1 MNTISSSSS
10 YTATSAA
17 SKGLSSLASGID
29 TESMVESMLSG
40 IQSKIDKAQGDKT
53 VLGWKQDMY
62 RDIIKDMNEFHD
74 KYFNILSENCVLSNA
89 FYNAMKAVSSS
100 GAVNVTADSTAS
112 TGKTS
117 IEVGQLA
124 TATSIKSSSAVS
136 GVLSGRID
144 ADALKK
150 REVIIEVGG
159 SKKTIDLSQ
168 VDKDNDNDGITT
180 TKEKQDNIIAAFAGS
195 GVTASFD
202 AEGKLVLDSGS
213 ETTEVKVSGES
224 SAWGLATTGLAAYSS
239 SYKGKLTT
247 AEEVDPDKKPSFT
260 VSLDGVKKT
269 ITIDPTKLDTP
280 DPSDPTNPYS
290 GLAKDIN
297 NQLKAAFGNGVKK
310 FEIKNGQMTFEA
322 GAGREI
328 VLGGDSDTLKDIGF
342 VAGQSNRIARGQTLK
357 EAAFG
362 TPLEGNYFAINI
374 NGVDLEFSGDET
386 ISQMMSKINNSDAGV
401 KISYN
406 NFEDQFVMEST
417 STGEG
422 YDITMSQTS
431 GNLLNALFGKNNF
444 NTGNSVGSGLAG
456 NVSLKGGDVSS
467 ELFADGSEKEIDLS
481 STNGE
486 FRLNVNGKDYV
497 FTIKKDSE
505 DENDDGK
512 YTPKE
517 LVKKINEQL
526 KNQFGAGEI
535 ELEWDDTNHDATIK
549 VASNQAVK
557 FGGITAK
564 SSSAKDLADMLGF
577 KKGAN
582 NYIDDTSNLAD
593 IKLENLGFNVSPSS
607 SITTV
612 KDLMDAV
619 NGVSNATL
627 KVENGR
633 LHLTA
638 NNPGT
643 DAYAGLGLDTT
654 ILLAS
659 VFGSNGI
666 DTSNGSTTPTLTLGT
681 SATGTAAKTEGQNAI
696 VKINGVETERSTN
709 IFKTNGIQFELNDT
723 TTSLTKNADGTYTWG
738 TSNAAKIDTSRDTDK
753 MFDTIKGL
761 VADYNKIVEKLN
773 GKVKEDADYK
783 DYPPLTDAQKKEM
796 SESEVKLWNEKAQKG
811 LLRNDS
817 DVSTLLSSMRM
828 AFYNKPAG
836 SSISIWDLGIETTD
850 DYKSGG
856 KLTLNE
862 STLKQMLQSNPDDIR
877 ELFFNGT
884 DGIFDQLSTSIKAST
899 NTSFGSRGTL
909 VALAGYGGTAS
920 DKSNT
925 IYNRMRDLD
934 EKVKTLK
941 KTYEKQKTRY
951 WNQFNSMEKMIANM
965 NSQSSWLAQQFA

>member
-74 KYFNILSENCVLSNA
+74 KYFNILSENCLLSNA

-159 SKKTIDLSQ
+159 DKKTIDLSGIDSQ
-168 VDKDNDNDGITT
+168 PDK
-180 TKEKQDNIIAAFAGS
+180 KQAILAAFNSAGA
-195 GVTASFD
+195 GNIASYD
-202 AEGKLVLDSGS
+202 AEGKLVLDSGD
-213 ETTEVKVSGES
+213 EEKAIKVSGDS

-269 ITIDPTKLDTP
+269 ITIDPNKINLT
-280 DPSDPTNPYS
+280 DPTNPNYS
-290 GLAKDIN
+290 ALETDIN
-297 NQLKAAFGNGVKK
+297 AQLKAAFGNGVKK
-310 FEIKNGQMTFEA
+310 FEIKNGLMTFEA

-328 VLGGDSDTLKDIGF
+328 VLGGDSDVLKNIGF

-401 KISYN
+401 RISYN

-417 STGEG
+417 STGAG

-444 NTGNSVGSGLAG
+444 DTGNSVGSGLAG

-526 KNQFGAGEI
+526 EKQFGVGEI
-535 ELEWDDTNHDATIK
+535 KLEWDDAAHDATIK

-582 NYIDDTSNLAD
+582 NYIDDTSDLTQVD
-593 IKLENLGFNVSPSS
+593 LKNLGFTSVPADISNLDELINKVNNDPDAGGTL
-607 SITTV
+607 SI
-612 KDLMDAV
+612 KD
-619 NGVSNATL
+619 
-627 KVENGR
+627 GR

-638 NNPGT
+638 KNSGT
-643 DAYAGLGLDTT
+643 DVYAGLTGSVKFM
-654 ILLAS
+654 LAS
-659 VFGSNGI
+659 VFGSNGVNN
-666 DTSNGSTTPTLTLGT
+666 DGGSFTPSLTLGT
-681 SATGTAAKTEGQNAI
+681 SATGTATKTEGQNAI

-709 IFKTNGIQFELNDT
+709 IFKTNGIQFELTDT
-723 TTSLTKNADGTYTWG
+723 TATKDATGNIVWD
-738 TSNAAKIDTSRDTDK
+738 SSKAAKVDTSRDTDK
-753 MFDTIKGL
+753 MFDTIKSL

-856 KLTLNE
+856 KLSLNE

-951 WNQFNSMEKMIANM
+951 WNQFNSMEKLIANM

>member
-74 KYFNILSENCVLSNA
+74 KYFNILSENCLLSNA

-124 TATSIKSSSAVS
+124 TATSIKSGSAVS
-136 GVLSGRID
+136 GVLEGQID

-150 REVIIEVGG
+150 REVVVEVDGVE
-159 SKKTIDLSQ
+159 KTVDLSGIDSAP
-168 VDKDNDNDGITT
+168 DKKAEIISQFSKEGI
-180 TKEKQDNIIAAFAGS
+180 N
-195 GVTASFD
+195 ASYD
-202 AEGKLVLDSGS
+202 AEGRLILDAGNEETKIQISG
-213 ETTEVKVSGES
+213 KS

-239 SYKGKLTT
+239 GYKGKITT

-269 ITIDPTKLDTP
+269 ITIDPSKINT
-280 DPSDPTNPYS
+280 SNANPYAD
-290 GLAKDIN
+290 LETDIKS
-297 NQLKAAFGNGVKK
+297 QLKAAFGNGVKNFSIDNTGK
-310 FEIKNGQMTFEA
+310 MTFEA

-357 EAAFG
+357 EAAFN
-362 TPLEGNYFAINI
+362 TKLEGNYFAINI

-422 YDITMSQTS
+422 YEIQMSQTS
-431 GNLLNALFGKNNF
+431 GNLLNALFGDGIK
-444 NTGNSVGSGLAG
+444 TGESVGSGLAG
-456 NVSLKGGDVSS
+456 TPGFSSGLASS
-467 ELFADGSEKEIDLS
+467 EIFDPGPPMETKELDLS
-481 STNGE
+481 SNNGE
-486 FRLNVNGKDYV
+486 FRINVNGKDYV

-512 YTPKE
+512 YTPEE

-526 KNQFGAGEI
+526 KKQFNGEI
-535 ELEWDDTNHDATIK
+535 ELKWQSGGTTQILVTGD
-549 VASNQAVK
+549 QAVK
-557 FGGITAK
+557 FGGIAAK
-564 SSSAKDLADMLGF
+564 SSSSKDLASILGF
-577 KKGAN
+577 KNGDN
-582 NYIDDTSNLAD
+582 NYIDDSDPAD
-593 IKLENLGFNVSPSS
+593 TRWESVRLEKLGFNVPSGAG
-607 SITTV
+607 ITTV
-612 KDLMDAV
+612 KDLKDKIDAA
-619 NGVSNATL
+619 GKAELTI
-627 KVENGR
+627 KDGR
-633 LHLTA
+633 LHLSAKAGVT
-638 NNPGT
+638 G
-643 DAYAGLGLDTT
+643 DIYAGLDSDVKKA
-654 ILLAS
+654 LAS
-659 VFGSNGI
+659 VFGSNG
-666 DTSNGSTTPTLTLGT
+666 TSGSDPSLTLGQT
-681 SATGTAAKTEGQNAI
+681 TTGTAPVTTKGQNAI

-738 TSNAAKIDTSRDTDK
+738 TSNAAKVDTSRDTDK

>member
-10 YTATSAA
+10 YTATSA
-17 SKGLSSLASGID
+17 SSHGLSSLASGID

-144 ADALKK
+144 AYALKK
-150 REVIIEVGG
+150 REVVLNVGG
-159 SKKTIDLSQ
+159 TDYKVDLSA
-168 VDKDNDNDGITT
+168 VETKTTDADKKQAILDAFNSAGAGND
-180 TKEKQDNIIAAFAGS
+180 IAS
-195 GVTASFD
+195 YD
-202 AEGKLVLDSGS
+202 AEGKLVLNTND
-213 ETTEVKVSGES
+213 EKKEIKVSGES

-269 ITIDPTKLDTP
+269 ITIDPNKIDLTN
-280 DPSDPTNPYS
+280 PTNPDYS
-290 GLAKDIN
+290 DLETDIKS
-297 NQLKAAFGNGVKK
+297 QLKAAFGNGVKK
-310 FEIKNGQMTFEA
+310 FEIKDGLMTFEA

-328 VLGGDSDTLKDIGF
+328 VLGGDSDVLKNIGF

-401 KISYN
+401 RISYN

-444 NTGNSVGSGLAG
+444 DTGNSVGSGLAG

-526 KNQFGAGEI
+526 KKQFGAGEI

-582 NYIDDTSNLAD
+582 NYINASSNLAD
-593 IKLENLGFNVSPSS
+593 IKLENLGFKNTAG
-607 SITTV
+607 TTLA
-612 KDLMDAV
+612 DLQTRI
-619 NGVSNATL
+619 NGVGNAELTI
-627 KVENGR
+627 KDGR

-638 NNPGT
+638 KNSGT
-643 DAYAGLGLDTT
+643 DVYDGLTGSDKFM
-654 ILLAS
+654 LAS
-659 VFGSNGI
+659 VFGSNGVTN
-666 DTSNGSTTPTLTLGT
+666 DGGSFTPALTLGT
-681 SATGTAAKTEGQNAI
+681 TATGIAAKTEGQNAI

-709 IFKTNGIQFELNDT
+709 IFKTNGIQFELTDT
-723 TTSLTKNADGTYTWG
+723 TATKDASGNIVWD
-738 TSNAAKIDTSRDTDK
+738 SSKAAKVDTSRDTDK

-925 IYNRMRDLD
+925 IYNRMRELD
-934 EKVKTLK
+934 DKVKTLK

>member
-124 TATSIKSSSAVS
+124 TATSIKSSGAVS
-136 GVLSGRID
+136 GLLEGRID
-144 ADALKK
+144 ADELKR
-150 REVIIEVGG
+150 REVVIEVDGAE
-159 SKKTIDLSQ
+159 KKIDLTNASS
-168 VDKDNDNDGITT
+168 
-180 TKEKQDNIIAAFAGS
+180 KQDVLDAFNNA
-195 GVTASFD
+195 GVTASYD
-202 AEGKLVLDSGS
+202 AEGKLVLDSGD
-213 ETTEVKVSGES
+213 EEKAIKVSNKS

-247 AEEVDPDKKPSFT
+247 AEEVDPNKKPSFT

-269 ITIDPTKLDTP
+269 ITIDPNKIDFTN
-280 DPSDPTNPYS
+280 PTNPNYTD
-290 GLAKDIN
+290 LEADIKS
-297 NQLKAAFGNGVKK
+297 QLKAAFGNGVKNFSIDNNTGRMK
-310 FEIKNGQMTFEA
+310 FEA

-374 NGVDLEFSGDET
+374 NGVDLEFSGNET

-526 KNQFGAGEI
+526 KKQFGAGEI
-535 ELEWDDTNHDATIK
+535 ELEWDDANHDATIK

-593 IKLENLGFNVSPSS
+593 IKLENLGFKN
-607 SITTV
+607 
-612 KDLMDAV
+612 AA
-619 NGVSNATL
+619 GVSLADLQSRINAAGNAELTI
-627 KVENGR
+627 KDGR

-638 NNPGT
+638 KNPNT
-643 DAYAGLGLDTT
+643 DVYAGLTPSDKF
-654 ILLAS
+654 LLAS
-659 VFGSNGI
+659 VFGSNNV
-666 DTSNGSTTPTLTLGT
+666 DTTSGNGPTPALILGT
-681 SATGTAAKTEGQNAI
+681 NATSTAAKTEGQNAI

-817 DVSTLLSSMRM
+817 DISTLLSSMRM

-899 NTSFGSRGTL
+899 NTSYGSRGTL

>member
-10 YTATSAA
+10 YTATSA
-17 SKGLSSLASGID
+17 SSHGLSSLASGID

-74 KYFNILSENCVLSNA
+74 KYFNILSENCLLSNA

-247 AEEVDPDKKPSFT
+247 AEEVDPNKKPSFT

-269 ITIDPTKLDTP
+269 ITIDPNKIDFTN
-280 DPSDPTNPYS
+280 PTNPNYTD
-290 GLAKDIN
+290 LETDIKS
-297 NQLKAAFGNGVKK
+297 QLKAAFGNGVKK

-401 KISYN
+401 RISYN

-444 NTGNSVGSGLAG
+444 DTGDSVGSGLAG

-526 KNQFGAGEI
+526 KKQFGAGEI
-535 ELEWDDTNHDATIK
+535 ELEWDDTAHDATIK

-593 IKLENLGFNVSPSS
+593 IKLENLGFKN
-607 SITTV
+607 
-612 KDLMDAV
+612 AA
-619 NGVSNATL
+619 GVSLADLQSRINAAGNAELTI
-627 KVENGR
+627 KDGR

-638 NNPGT
+638 KNSGT
-643 DAYAGLGLDTT
+643 DVYDGLTGSDKFM
-654 ILLAS
+654 LAS
-659 VFGSNGI
+659 VFGSNGVHN
-666 DTSNGSTTPTLTLGT
+666 DGGSFTPALTLGT
-681 SATGTAAKTEGQNAI
+681 TATGIAAKTEGQNAI

-709 IFKTNGIQFELNDT
+709 IFKTNGIQFELTDT
-723 TTSLTKNADGTYTWG
+723 TATKDASGNIVWD
-738 TSNAAKIDTSRDTDK
+738 SSKAAKVDTSRDTDK

-925 IYNRMRDLD
+925 IYNRMRELD
-934 EKVKTLK
+934 DKVKTLK

>member
-10 YTATSAA
+10 YTATSA
-17 SKGLSSLASGID
+17 SSHGLSSLASGID

-74 KYFNILSENCVLSNA
+74 KYFNILSENCLLSNA

-247 AEEVDPDKKPSFT
+247 AEEVDPNKKPSFT

-269 ITIDPTKLDTP
+269 ITIDPNKIDFTN
-280 DPSDPTNPYS
+280 PTNPNYTD
-290 GLAKDIN
+290 LETDIKS
-297 NQLKAAFGNGVKK
+297 QLKAAFGNGVKK

-535 ELEWDDTNHDATIK
+535 ELEWDDANHDATIK

-582 NYIDDTSNLAD
+582 NYIDATSDLTKID
-593 IKLENLGFNVSPSS
+593 LKNLGFTSVP
-607 SITTV
+607 
-612 KDLMDAV
+612 
-619 NGVSNATL
+619 ATL
-627 KVENGR
+627 NNLSDLINEVNNNPNAGGTLSIKDGR

-638 NNPGT
+638 KNPGA
-643 DAYAGLGLDTT
+643 DVYDGLTSSEKFM
-654 ILLAS
+654 LAS
-659 VFGSNGI
+659 VFGANGV
-666 DTSNGSTTPTLTLGT
+666 NNAGGSFTPSLTLGT

-753 MFDTIKGL
+753 MFDTIKSL
-761 VADYNKIVEKLN
+761 VSDYNKIVEKLN

-925 IYNRMRDLD
+925 IYNRMRELD
-934 EKVKTLK
+934 DKVKTLK

>member
-74 KYFNILSENCVLSNA
+74 KYFNILSENCLLSNA

-144 ADALKK
+144 AYALTK

-159 SKKTIDLSQ
+159 DKKTIDLSGIDSQ
-168 VDKDNDNDGITT
+168 PDK
-180 TKEKQDNIIAAFAGS
+180 KQAILDAFNNAGAGNI
-195 GVTASFD
+195 ASYD
-202 AEGKLVLDSGS
+202 AEGKLVLDSGD
-213 ETTEVKVSGES
+213 EEKAIKVSGDS

-269 ITIDPTKLDTP
+269 ITIDPKKIDL
-280 DPSDPTNPYS
+280 SNYTNPDYS
-290 GLAKDIN
+290 ALETDIN
-297 NQLKAAFGNGVKK
+297 AQLKAAFGNGVKK
-310 FEIKNGQMTFEA
+310 FEIKDGLMTFEA

-328 VLGGDSDTLKDIGF
+328 VLGGDSDVLKNIGF

-401 KISYN
+401 RISYN

-444 NTGNSVGSGLAG
+444 DTGDSVGSGLAG

-526 KNQFGAGEI
+526 EKQFGPNEI
-535 ELEWDDTNHDATIK
+535 KLEWDDTTHNATINVK
-549 VASNQAVK
+549 SNQAVK

-582 NYIDDTSNLAD
+582 NYIDATSNLAD
-593 IKLENLGFNVSPSS
+593 IKLENLGFKNTAGTSLADLQNR
-607 SITTV
+607 INTAGNAELTI
-612 KDLMDAV
+612 KD
-619 NGVSNATL
+619 
-627 KVENGR
+627 GR

-638 NNPGT
+638 KTPNT
-643 DAYAGLGLDTT
+643 DVYADLTSSDKF
-654 ILLAS
+654 LLAS
-659 VFGSNGI
+659 VFGSNGV
-666 DTSNGSTTPTLTLGT
+666 DNTGGSPTPSLKLGT
-681 SATGTAAKTEGQNAI
+681 SATGTATKTEGQNAI

-709 IFKTNGIQFELNDT
+709 IFKTNGIQFELTDT
-723 TTSLTKNADGTYTWG
+723 TTTLTKDPTTGENVWG

-753 MFDTIKGL
+753 MFDTIKSL

-856 KLTLNE
+856 KLSLNE

-951 WNQFNSMEKMIANM
+951 WNQFNSMEKLIANM